1 MEPLQK
7 NLEEVIHPGDYI
19 QEIFEDISNVFF

>member
-7 NLEEVIHPGDYI
+7 NLEEVIFPGAYT
-19 QEIFEDISNVFF
+19 QETFEDSLNVLF